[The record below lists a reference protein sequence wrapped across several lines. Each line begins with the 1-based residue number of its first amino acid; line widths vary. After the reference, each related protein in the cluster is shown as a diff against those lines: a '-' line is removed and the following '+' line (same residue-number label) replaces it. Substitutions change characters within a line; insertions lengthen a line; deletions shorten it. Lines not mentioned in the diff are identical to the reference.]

1 MCSVC
6 PHVPQVRSK
15 LGGGC
20 GGGEHVVQDLSK
32 TSARRLAEL
41 THTYFVSGRVA
52 EVRGRGGGGGCGA
65 TSGFHFY
72 FSTDVAR

>member
-6 PHVPQVRSK
+6 PHVSQVRSK

-52 EVRGRGGGGGCGA
+52 EVRGRGGWVWCHVRF
-65 TSGFHFY
+65 SFLFFY
-72 FSTDVAR
+72 RCSEMK